1 MNINLQQMAIDLKLT
16 NIQIIGIHNIGWRI
30 KSGRDDYSS
39 YEDALSE
46 AESKY
51 LVAWLATV
59 TAGCT
64 TVIVPND
71 DAETSAVTVTG
82 AIPFG
87 VQFNTGNKG
96 E

>member
-1 MNINLQQMAIDLKLT
+1 MCATANKQPNGEIQMKEQFKSLGKSLLQALA
-16 NIQIIGIHNIGWRI
+16 
-30 KSGRDDYSS
+30 SG
-39 YEDALSE
+39 
-46 AESKY
+46 

>member
-1 MNINLQQMAIDLKLT
+1 MKDKLKGLGKALLQALA
-16 NIQIIGIHNIGWRI
+16 
-30 KSGRDDYSS
+30 SG
-39 YEDALSE
+39 
-46 AESKY
+46 
-51 LVAWLATV
+51 LVAWLATI

-87 VQFNTGNKG
+87 IQFNADNR
-96 E
+96 

>member
-51 LVAWLATV
+51 LVAWLAKNGIAVDKEGGRTL
-59 TAGCT
+59 TGE
-64 TVIVPND
+64 
-71 DAETSAVTVTG
+71 DAAKWFKEHGKAEG
-82 AIPFG
+82 
-87 VQFNTGNKG
+87 
-96 E
+96 

>member
-1 MNINLQQMAIDLKLT
+1 MKAQLKSLGESLLQALA
-16 NIQIIGIHNIGWRI
+16 
-30 KSGRDDYSS
+30 SG
-39 YEDALSE
+39 
-46 AESKY
+46 

>member
-1 MNINLQQMAIDLKLT
+1 MKEKLKSLGKSLLQALA
-16 NIQIIGIHNIGWRI
+16 
-30 KSGRDDYSS
+30 SG
-39 YEDALSE
+39 
-46 AESKY
+46 

-82 AIPFG
+82 AFPFG
-87 VQFNTGNKG
+87 VQFNTGSAK
-96 E
+96 

>member
-1 MNINLQQMAIDLKLT
+1 MKEQLKSLGKSLLQ
-16 NIQIIGIHNIGWRI
+16 
-30 KSGRDDYSS
+30 
-39 YEDALSE
+39 AL
-46 AESKY
+46 APG

>member
-1 MNINLQQMAIDLKLT
+1 MKAQLKSLGKSLLQALA
-16 NIQIIGIHNIGWRI
+16 
-30 KSGRDDYSS
+30 SG
-39 YEDALSE
+39 
-46 AESKY
+46 

-96 E
+96 TNQ